1 MITVETRGSTA
12 PDKGRILQQE
22 KQQIQHDAEADGEAK
37 SPFANQK
44 RAAGQIL
51 TAFQSGIRE
60 LLLDLLRA
68 IKVMIGEEAFGPAGK
83 MGEQA
88 WATTVGDWVS
98 LCCSLLYTRLS
109 S

>member
-1 MITVETRGSTA
+1 MMPKLTVKPKVPLPIR
-12 PDKGRILQQE
+12 
-22 KQQIQHDAEADGEAK
+22 
-37 SPFANQK
+37 K

-68 IKVMIGEEAFGPAGK
+68 IKVMIGEEASGPAGK

-88 WATTVGDWVS
+88 GDHRRKLGVVMLQFAVHQVELVGQ
-98 LCCSLLYTRLS
+98 RGRE
-109 S
+109 

>member
-1 MITVETRGSTA
+1 MMPKLTVK
-12 PDKGRILQQE
+12 PKVL
-22 KQQIQHDAEADGEAK
+22 
-37 SPFANQK
+37 ANQK

-68 IKVMIGEEAFGPAGK
+68 IKVMIGEEASGPAGK

-88 WATTVGDWVS
+88 GDHRRKLGVVM
-98 LCCSLLYTRLS
+98 LQFAVHR
-109 S
+109 